1 MGNEIS
7 QTLEGG
13 EYGWRILKVMP
24 NSPCGSPSFGL
35 VPYFDVVTHVNGV
48 TLSQSR
54 TIIVE
59 MIKDS
64 EPTKLTIYNIS
75 TKHSREIT
83 VIPDKDWGGSG
94 LLGLIIRFD
103 CYEDAEDDV
112 MHVLEVHPGSPAAK
126 AGLVNDM

>member
-13 EYGWRILKVMP
+13 EYGWRILKIMP

-48 TLSQSR
+48 QLGQSR
-54 TIIVE
+54 SIIVD

-64 EPTKLTIYNIS
+64 EPTRLAIFNIS
-75 TKHSREIT
+75 TKHTREIT
-83 VIPDKDWGGSG
+83 VIPNKVSV
-94 LLGLIIRFD
+94 
-103 CYEDAEDDV
+103 A
-112 MHVLEVHPGSPAAK
+112 PAARSPCPPSMRHTGNYSFVRAHLYSK
-126 AGLVNDM
+126 QSA